1 METIHLLSLFCVGDE
16 KIAQGNIIMCN
27 INELLS
33 AGFWK
38 TDIPKLSDLEKETV
52 CVGWQGMG
60 LAKAKTQ

>member
-1 METIHLLSLFCVGDE
+1 VGDE